1 MVRRSRLAVVALV
14 VAAAA
19 LAACSGSPA
28 ADAGG
33 ETLART
39 TPLVIATTPIVGDLV
54 TRVAGDRVTVETVM
68 PPGADPHDF
77 EPSAAQAARLRSAAL
92 IVANGLD
99 LEQRLQPAIDAA
111 GRDGVPVLSLG
122 DLLDPLPLDE
132 SGDAHGHGADDH
144 GHSHADE
151 PSTATATAT
160 DAALDP
166 HVWLDPERW
175 ARAAMIVAVEL
186 ARVTNADDAT
196 AATLRDDAQRYATSA
211 LDAAAEAG
219 RTLATIPES
228 RRILVTNHDAL
239 GYFANRF
246 GLEVKG
252 VIIPGG
258 STQAEPSAA
267 EVADLVTVLRRTRVP
282 AIFTESTTSSR
293 LPDTIAREA
302 GGRIRVVVVT
312 TDTLGR
318 NGAADSTYAGLITE
332 LARRIADGLGST

>member
-1 MVRRSRLAVVALV
+1 MSRRPALV
-14 VAAAA
+14 LLGTAAAA
-19 LAACSGSPA
+19 LALVACGGSPS
-28 ADAGG
+28 ADPGG
-33 ETLART
+33 ESPTPPER
-39 TPLVIATTPIVGDLV
+39 PLVIATTPIVGDLV
-54 TRVAGDRVTVETVM
+54 ARVAGDSVEVVTVM
-68 PPGADPHDF
+68 PPGVDPHDF

-92 IVANGLD
+92 IVENGLG
-99 LEQRLQPAIDAA
+99 LEERLQPAIDAA
-111 GRDGVPVLSLG
+111 EADGVPVLSLG
-122 DLLDPLPLDE
+122 ELLDPLPLDE

-144 GHSHADE
+144 AHSGE
-151 PSTATATAT
+151 PATT
-160 DAALDP
+160 DTALDP
-166 HVWLDPERW
+166 HVWLDPDRM

-186 ARVTNADDAT
+186 ARVTNADDA
-196 AATLRDDAQRYATSA
+196 AATALRNDARQY
-211 LDAAAEAG
+211 AAAALAAATEAE

-252 VIIPGG
+252 VIVPGG

-267 EVADLVTVLRRTRVP
+267 EVAELVKVLRATRVP

-293 LPDTIAREA
+293 LPDTIARDA
-302 GGRIRVVVVT
+302 GGNVRVVVVT

-318 NGAADSTYAGLITE
+318 SGAADSTYAGLITE